1 MDIQV
6 ILYLSPFVVIGI
18 LIFSFGYIVGN
29 RRQQAIS
36 RQQSAESFE
45 QGKRQ
50 GKEETLNGAE
60 VKTLIDGAYAKG
72 KEAGHQET
80 LNGAEVKTLIDGAYA
95 KGKEAGHQEF
105 IMSMRKEMK
114 SIMEDIDKE
123 KNAYLK
129 GKEAGR
135 NEAFKDFTVTVQPFH
150 HKDKKMFSSEY
161 RGGYRMQLLI
171 KGLPIGEPIERVI
184 HYEKLIDEERA
195 EFLLKSVISTTS
207 TLIGQLIEAKMGV
220 KELPIDKRS
229 S

>member
-72 KEAGHQET
+72 KEAGHQE
-80 LNGAEVKTLIDGAYA
+80 
-95 KGKEAGHQEF
+95 F

-114 SIMEDIDKE
+114 SIMEDIDTE

-150 HKDKKMFSSEY
+150 NKDKKMFSSEY